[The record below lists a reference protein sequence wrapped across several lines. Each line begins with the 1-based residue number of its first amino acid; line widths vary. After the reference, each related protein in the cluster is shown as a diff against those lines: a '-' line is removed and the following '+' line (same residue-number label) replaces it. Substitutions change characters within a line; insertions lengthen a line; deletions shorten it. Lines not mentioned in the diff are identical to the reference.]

1 MKNILYILAGLLILI
16 LEISITNDYP
26 IFGVNIDLLLVYI
39 VILSKNTDAKSN
51 FIVASALGFLK
62 DILIGL
68 KFGTNIIILVLV
80 SVLIRFTKDKIYEYR
95 NIYPAVLIIL
105 GTIIQCVGYFIVANI
120 YYTGSDLSMFS
131 LILFKKVI
139 LNCIL
144 GIVVYES
151 ACNVFD
157 KI

>member
-16 LEISITNDYP
+16 LEISITNSYP
-26 IFGVNIDLLLVYI
+26 IWGVNIDLLLVYI

-51 FIVASALGFLK
+51 FIVASSLGFLK

-80 SVLIRFTKDKIYEYR
+80 SILVRFTKDKIYEYR

-105 GTIIQCVGYFIVANI
+105 GTIIQCVGYFLVANI
-120 YYTGSDLSMFS
+120 YYTGSGWSVFF
-131 LILFKKVI
+131 LILLKKSI
-139 LNCIL
+139 LNSIL
-144 GIVVYES
+144 GIVIYES

>member
-16 LEISITNDYP
+16 LEISITNDYL

>member
-105 GTIIQCVGYFIVANI
+105 GTVIQCLGYFLVANI

-131 LILFKKVI
+131 IILLKKVI

>member
-105 GTIIQCVGYFIVANI
+105 GTVIQCLGYFVVANI

>member
-105 GTIIQCVGYFIVANI
+105 GTVIQCLGYFVVANI

-131 LILFKKVI
+131 IILLKKVI
-139 LNCIL
+139 LNCIV

>member
-131 LILFKKVI
+131 LILLKKVI

>member
-105 GTIIQCVGYFIVANI
+105 GTVIQCLGYFVVANI

-131 LILFKKVI
+131 IILLKKVI